1 MRHQRPSGT
10 HERLGRSSCQVAT
23 IDMKGNYNMRFSQSP
38 TDAALCTFPSC
49 ATLSSTRAAEEPAA
63 ALSRPR
69 GRRGSGLARILK
81 NRIWRGIA
89 AAAASVVGVTLSPAS
104 MAGPYAL
111 VAEYVPAATAGK
123 DAKSFEIIVDDDDVI
138 PQHTLTHELGKVSI
152 RLKDDDVSKSA
163 LANLR
168 NFVVLVNPRVD
179 QPGSAP
185 DPDGG
190 EIFRLDA
197 LSAEAKAGKMVVGGS
212 TLGADQFVHRVQ
224 IRTRSKFSPTYL
236 CAQELDLRKAKGKE
250 EKDWAN
256 KISPLLKPAKSAAP
270 PAGGTPGPAKGGG
283 GANAPNSN
291 GQGAKSVDLGKADP
305 TQLEALSLFS
315 KRGLTDGDG
324 NAILYSFCS
333 DIADQVDWEQ
343 VSKKGPSS
351 RPAADDTRSDAERA
365 RARHKH
371 ELSEKLR
378 DWFASPQGG
387 GTAVQVAA
395 DRPGQSENIFVSAQH
410 QFTIA
415 KHIRAQI
422 SFHERELETATPL
435 GRHVEQDSAILLRC
449 TGDHATCHDLV
460 GKHVAVIV
468 DGTDTKGN
476 AVKKT
481 VELESD
487 GDGWRLKLSLRDFLY
502 KDISLTTIYRLKDK
516 ELELRRDVVGIENFG
531 LVTSF
536 PVVSELV
543 SLASASR
550 QNPINPKD
558 LEFKS
563 TIPLSWAFN
572 IDAQDGKHLAITLPW
587 MIGYN
592 PRIMPR
598 LADIFRVFPHASIVL
613 PVSSDASGAASRT
626 TPGNGTSTGNASTG
640 NAQLAFGV
648 GVSLVN
654 TFSIAWGMT
663 VDTGANYAL
672 LGISVPDLVS
682 LMK

>member
-1 MRHQRPSGT
+1 
-10 HERLGRSSCQVAT
+10 
-23 IDMKGNYNMRFSQSP
+23 MKGNYNMRFTQSL
-38 TDAALCTFPSC
+38 TDAASCTFPSC
-49 ATLSSTRAAEEPAA
+49 ATLSSTSAAEEPAK
-63 ALSRPR
+63 ALKRPS
-69 GRRGSGLARILK
+69 GRRGSGLWRIPM
-81 NRIWRGIA
+81 NRIWHGIA
-89 AAAASVVGVTLSPAS
+89 AVAASVVGVTLSPTA
-104 MAGPYAL
+104 MAGPYAF
-111 VAEYVPAATAGK
+111 VAEYSPAVTAGK

-138 PQHTLTHELGKVSI
+138 PQHTLTHELAKISI
-152 RLKDDDVSKSA
+152 RVKDDDVSKSA

-190 EIFRLDA
+190 EVFRLDA
-197 LSAEAKAGKMVVGGS
+197 LSAEAKTGKMVVGGS

-236 CAQELDLRKAKGKE
+236 CAQELDMRKAKGKE

-256 KISPLLKPAKSAAP
+256 KILPLLKPAKSAAP
-270 PAGGTPGPAKGGG
+270 PAGGATGKAKGD
-283 GANAPNSN
+283 
-291 GQGAKSVDLGKADP
+291 KSADVEKPDL
-305 TQLEALSLFS
+305 THIEALSLFS

-324 NAILYSFCS
+324 DAILYSFCS
-333 DIADQVDWEQ
+333 DIADQVEWEQ
-343 VSKKGPSS
+343 VAKKGPSS

-365 RARHKH
+365 QARHKH

-387 GTAVQVAA
+387 STAVHVAA

-422 SFHERELETATPL
+422 SFHEREQETPTPL
-435 GRHVEQDSAILLRC
+435 GRYAEQDSAILLKC

-460 GKHVAVIV
+460 GRHVAVIV

-502 KDISLTTIYRLKDK
+502 KDISLTTIYRLKGK

-613 PVSSDASGAASRT
+613 PVTSDASGAASRT
-626 TPGNGTSTGNASTG
+626 APGNGTSTGNASTG

-654 TFSIAWGMT
+654 TFSLAWGMT

-672 LGISVPDLVS
+672 VGVSVPDLVS